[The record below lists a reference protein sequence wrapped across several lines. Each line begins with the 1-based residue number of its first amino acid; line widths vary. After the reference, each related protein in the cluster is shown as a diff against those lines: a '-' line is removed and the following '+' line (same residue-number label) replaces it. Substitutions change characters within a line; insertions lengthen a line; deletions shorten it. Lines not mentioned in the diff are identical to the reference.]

1 MTTYKCPQYLLK
13 AGFEIGKYGGGCRI
27 EKHRKPKLVIDPMP
41 LPAVTAAYPTGP
53 QDASEILRVTKTA

>member
-27 EKHRKPKLVIDPMP
+27 EKHRRQKPIE
-41 LPAVTAAYPTGP
+41 TQQGAAQVSVEYPTGP
-53 QDASEILRVTKTA
+53 QDASEILRVTKQ